1 MQQRLLLHLCT
12 LVVSLG
18 FLVLVTTPA
27 QAAPTNAKS
36 AELVDLTCANGATY
50 AIVANGNGAFTPGHI
65 LDAEGRNL
73 IPVAFHF
80 VGMNANG
87 DVIFDESITKPGQ
100 MTGLSGDLIDCTF
113 TATDTDPDTG
123 EIITINGA
131 VTLFVAPRH

>member
-1 MQQRLLLHLCT
+1 MQQRLLIRLCT

-18 FLVLVTTPA
+18 FLVMVATPA

-36 AELVDLTCANGATY
+36 AELIDLTCTNGATY
-50 AIVANGNGAFTPGHI
+50 SIVANGNGDFSPGHI
-65 LDAEGRNL
+65 LDAEGQTL

-80 VGMNANG
+80 VGMNASG
-87 DVIFDESITKPGQ
+87 AVIFDESIAKPGQ

-123 EIITINGA
+123 EVITINGS
-131 VTLFVAPRH
+131 VTLFVAPRP